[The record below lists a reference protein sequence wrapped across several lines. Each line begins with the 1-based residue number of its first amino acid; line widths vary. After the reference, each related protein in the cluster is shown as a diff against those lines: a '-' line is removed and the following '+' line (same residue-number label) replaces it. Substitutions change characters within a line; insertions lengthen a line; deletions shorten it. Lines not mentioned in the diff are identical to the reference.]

1 MLISYCLTALLPYC
15 HSQMADAKIC
25 GITTPEALDAAIE
38 GGARFVGFVTYSRSP
53 RFLTVDKLAALAAR
67 ARGRVETVLVTVDAD
82 DAHLVAAMAAAQPD
96 WIQLH
101 GSESLRRAAEVR
113 PFARRGLIKAVG
125 VTRREDLRTI
135 APFEPVVDMFL
146 FDAQAPAGGQP
157 GGNALAFDW
166 ALLAGFQPRRP
177 WLLAGG
183 LTPANVKEA
192 IQVSGAD
199 LVDVSSGVESA
210 PGLKDPL
217 LIAQFLAAAEV

>member
-1 MLISYCLTALLPYC
+1 MP
-15 HSQMADAKIC
+15 DAKIC
-25 GITTPEALDAAIE
+25 GITSVEALDAAIE
-38 GGARFVGFVTYSRSP
+38 HGARFVGFVSYPKSQRY
-53 RFLTVDKLAALAAR
+53 LKWDKLAALMER
-67 ARGRVETVLVTVDAD
+67 ARGRVETVLVTVNAD
-82 DAHLVAAMAAAQPD
+82 DAHFTTAMVRAQPD

-101 GSESLRRAAEVR
+101 GTESVQRAAEVR

-125 VTRREDLRTI
+125 VAKREDVAAASIFDGVIDMYL
-135 APFEPVVDMFL
+135 FE
-146 FDAQAPAGGQP
+146 ATAPAGGQP

-166 ALLAGFQPRRP
+166 GLMAGAKVGRP

-192 IQVSGAD
+192 IRTAGAD

-210 PGLKDPL
+210 PGVKDPH

>member
-1 MLISYCLTALLPYC
+1 
-15 HSQMADAKIC
+15 MADAKIC
-25 GITTPEALDAAIE
+25 GITSVEALDAAID

-53 RFLTVDKLAALAAR
+53 RFLTMDKLAALAQR
-67 ARGRVETVLVTVDAD
+67 ARGRVETVLVTVNAD
-82 DAHLVAAMAAAQPD
+82 DAHLVAATDAARPD

-101 GSESLRRAAEVR
+101 GSESLQRAAEVR

-125 VTRREDLRTI
+125 VARRDDLGTI

-146 FDAQAPAGGQP
+146 FDAQAAPGDQP
-157 GGNALAFDW
+157 GGNARAFDW
-166 ALLAGFQPRRP
+166 GLMAGFQSKRP

-183 LTPANVKEA
+183 LTPANVQEA
-192 IQVSGAD
+192 IRVSGAD

>member
-1 MLISYCLTALLPYC
+1 MP
-15 HSQMADAKIC
+15 DAKIC

-67 ARGRVETVLVTVDAD
+67 ARGRVETVLVTVNAD
-82 DAHLVAAMAAAQPD
+82 DAHLAAAMAAAQPD

-101 GSESLRRAAEVR
+101 GSENLRRAAEVR

-125 VTRREDLRTI
+125 VARREDLATI
-135 APFEPVVDMFL
+135 APFEPIVDMFL
-146 FDAQAPAGGQP
+146 FDAQAASGAQP
-157 GGNALAFDW
+157 GGNALPFDW
-166 ALLAGFQPRRP
+166 GLLAGFQAKRP

-183 LTPANVKEA
+183 LTPGNVREA
-192 IQVSGAD
+192 IRVSGAE
-199 LVDVSSGVESA
+199 LVDVSSGVETA

>member
-1 MLISYCLTALLPYC
+1 
-15 HSQMADAKIC
+15 MADAKIC

-38 GGARFVGFVTYSRSP
+38 GGARFVGFVTYPKSP
-53 RFLTVDKLAALAAR
+53 RFLTVEKLGALAAR
-67 ARGRVETVLVTVDAD
+67 ARGRVETVLVTVNAD
-82 DAHLVAAMAAAQPD
+82 DAHLVAATGAARPD

-101 GSESLRRAAEVR
+101 GSETLQRAAEVR

-125 VTRREDLRTI
+125 VARRDDLLTI
-135 APFEPVVDMFL
+135 APFEPVADMFL
-146 FDAQAPAGGQP
+146 FDAQAPAGGLP

-166 ALLAGFQPRRP
+166 GLMAGFQAKRP

-183 LTPANVKEA
+183 LTPGNVKEA
-192 IQVSGAD
+192 IRASGAD
-199 LVDVSSGVESA
+199 LVDVSSGVETA